1 MTRKKRHDDS
11 FRLQVIDEYLNGAS
25 QYSLAKKY
33 NLSGTSVI
41 YNWLRTF
48 GIEEPASGSSPKDT
62 TVMNES
68 EAIKQ
73 LKKELRLAKKALAE
87 EQLKV
92 KALDRMIDISEVRF
106 KIPIRKKP
114 GTKQ

>member
-1 MTRKKRHDDS
+1 
-11 FRLQVIDEYLNGAS
+11 
-25 QYSLAKKY
+25 LAKKY
-33 NLSGTSVI
+33 NLSGNSVI

-48 GIEEPASGSSPKDT
+48 GIEERSKVSSPPREKIMD
-62 TVMNES
+62 ES

-87 EQLKV
+87 ERLKV
-92 KALDRMIDISEVRF
+92 KALDRMIDISENRF

>member
-1 MTRKKRHDDS
+1 
-11 FRLQVIDEYLNGAS
+11 
-25 QYSLAKKY
+25 
-33 NLSGTSVI
+33 
-41 YNWLRTF
+41 
-48 GIEEPASGSSPKDT
+48 
-62 TVMNES
+62 
-68 EAIKQ
+68 
-73 LKKELRLAKKALAE
+73 LRLAKKALAE